1 MNYSTT
7 MNEGSSPQK
16 PPMGQPGLIQRMRQL
31 SKDDTIML
39 VGLLGI
45 VAAMMVALVF
55 PLITIFTKSF
65 QDNNGEFVGLGNF
78 VEYFSSDGL
87 VMSIWNS
94 LGMALGTT
102 VIAGLM
108 AFIYAYALTRSCMP
122 GKKIFRAL
130 SSIPILAPSLLPAI
144 SLVYLFGNQGVL
156 KEMLMGESIYG
167 PIGIIIGMC
176 FYIFPHVLMIMVTA
190 LSTSDARLYEAAEVL
205 GAGRVRIFFTVTL
218 PGARYG
224 LISAG
229 FVAFTLAITDFGIP
243 KVIGGNFNVLATDI
257 YKQVVGQQ
265 NFSIGAVV
273 GMVLLVP
280 ALVSFVVDRHV
291 RKKQTA
297 VLTARSEP
305 YHPKPHALRDGL
317 LFAFCALVLVFLV
330 GVIGM
335 AAFSSFITFWPYDM
349 SFTLA
354 HYDFDAV
361 DPNGWASFFN
371 SLKMATVTAVVGS
384 ILIFTGAYFVE
395 KCQNFKGLRAVVQM
409 LAMIPMAVPG
419 MVLGLAYIFFF
430 ADGDNPFNG
439 IYGTMAILVL
449 ASVAHFYTVSH
460 LTLVTAL
467 KQIDPE
473 FEAVS
478 ASLKAPFYK
487 TVAKVHFPICLTA
500 ISDVAIYL
508 FVNAMTTV
516 SAVVF
521 LYAPDTKLAS
531 ISVLN
536 MDDVGDQAP
545 AAAMAMMIVL
555 TSVVVKVLH
564 ALISRGINAR
574 AMAWK
579 STAK

>member
-7 MNEGSSPQK
+7 ASVDTNLAK
-16 PPMGQPGLIQRMRQL
+16 PGLLQRLRHL

-45 VAAMMVALVF
+45 VVSMLVALVF
-55 PLITIFTKSF
+55 PLVSIFSKSF
-65 QDNNGEFVGLGNF
+65 QDNEGTFVGLGNF
-78 VEYFSSDGL
+78 IEYFSSAGL

-94 LGMALGTT
+94 VGMALGTT

-144 SLVYLFGNQGVL
+144 SLVYLFGNQGVI
-156 KEMLMGESIYG
+156 KEFLMGESIYG
-167 PIGIIIGMC
+167 IIGIVIGMC

-280 ALVSFVVDRHV
+280 ALVSFAVDRHV

-297 VLTARSEP
+297 LLTARSAP
-305 YHPKPHALRDGL
+305 YHPKPHAMRDGI
-317 LFAFCALVLVFLV
+317 LFVFCVAVVVFLI
-330 GVIGM
+330 GILGM
-335 AAFSSFITFWPYDM
+335 AAFSSFVTFWPYDM
-349 SFTLA
+349 TLTLN

-361 DPNGWASFFN
+361 DPNGWASFYN
-371 SLKMATVTAVVGS
+371 SLKMAGFTAIIGTV
-384 ILIFTGAYFVE
+384 LIFTGAYFVE
-395 KCQNFKGLRAVVQM
+395 KCQSFKGLRASVQM
-409 LAMIPMAVPG
+409 MAMIPMAVPG
-419 MVLGLAYIFFF
+419 MVLGLAYVFFF
-430 ADGDNPFNG
+430 ADGDNPFSG
-439 IYGTMAILVL
+439 IYGTMIILVV
-449 ASVAHFYTVSH
+449 ATIAHFYTVSH

-487 TVAKVHFPICLTA
+487 TVARVHFPICLTA
-500 ISDVAIYL
+500 VSDVAIYL

-555 TSVVVKVLH
+555 TSVVVKGLH
-564 ALISRGINAR
+564 ALVSRGINAR

-579 STAK
+579 TATK

>member
-7 MNEGSSPQK
+7 ASVDTNLAK
-16 PPMGQPGLIQRMRQL
+16 PGLLQRLRHL

-45 VAAMMVALVF
+45 VVSMLVALVF
-55 PLITIFTKSF
+55 PLVSIFSKSF
-65 QDNNGEFVGLGNF
+65 QDNEGAFVGLGNF
-78 VEYFSSDGL
+78 IEYFSSAGL

-94 LGMALGTT
+94 VGMALGTT

-144 SLVYLFGNQGVL
+144 SLVYLFGNQGVI
-156 KEMLMGESIYG
+156 KEFLMGESIYG
-167 PIGIIIGMC
+167 IIGIVIGMC

-280 ALVSFVVDRHV
+280 ALVSFAVDRHV

-297 VLTARSEP
+297 LLTARSAP
-305 YHPKPHALRDGL
+305 YHPKPHAMRDGI
-317 LFAFCALVLVFLV
+317 LFVFCVAVVVFLI
-330 GVIGM
+330 GILGM
-335 AAFSSFITFWPYDM
+335 AAFSSFVTFWPYDM
-349 SFTLA
+349 TLTLN

-361 DPNGWASFFN
+361 DPNGWASFYN
-371 SLKMATVTAVVGS
+371 SLKMAGFTAIIGTV
-384 ILIFTGAYFVE
+384 LIFTGAYFVE
-395 KCQNFKGLRAVVQM
+395 KCQSFKGLRASVQM
-409 LAMIPMAVPG
+409 MAMIPMAVPG
-419 MVLGLAYIFFF
+419 MVLGLAYVFFF
-430 ADGDNPFNG
+430 ADGDNPFSG
-439 IYGTMAILVL
+439 IYGTMIILVV
-449 ASVAHFYTVSH
+449 ATIAHFYTVSH

-487 TVAKVHFPICLTA
+487 TVARVHFPICLTA
-500 ISDVAIYL
+500 VSDVAIYL

-555 TSVVVKVLH
+555 TSVVVKGLH
-564 ALISRGINAR
+564 ALVSRGINAR

-579 STAK
+579 TATK